1 MIWALQKNP
10 QITYLAIFIV
20 ISILSID
27 YFKLLSTVLWISG
40 KQERGIHQYTLLSF
54 STSYAMTNNQCVKAV
69 LQHCI
74 GGDENYWKIY
84 VPL

>member
-27 YFKLLSTVLWISG
+27 YFKLLSTVLWISR
-40 KQERGIHQYTLLSF
+40 K
-54 STSYAMTNNQCVKAV
+54 
-69 LQHCI
+69 
-74 GGDENYWKIY
+74 
-84 VPL
+84 